1 LIRIYED
8 KDTMPQQKR
17 QTAKLANAKE
27 LNSGKYF
34 QKEGFTPNYLLTP
47 EGKRFSRARVV
58 ATVVD
63 KFVNDDETYGSITMD
78 DGTDTIQLKFFNE
91 LDDLENFD
99 KGDIVEA
106 VGKVRE
112 YQGQIYMNAEIMKK
126 RKVEKELLHQLKHMK
141 TGEEWK
147 QLRETVKQLKE
158 SGKDQEEIEKEM
170 AGKLGEDE
178 VDALLQSFGEQ
189 FENGVSDEDR
199 ENLERDVIEAVE
211 NIDAEEGAD
220 YSAIAEKV
228 DAPEE
233 QLEDTINSLLSEGTF
248 YEPEPGKIK
257 KL

>member
-1 LIRIYED
+1 
-8 KDTMPQQKR
+8 MPQQKR
-17 QTAKLANAKE
+17 QTAKLANAQK

-47 EGKRFSRARVV
+47 EGQRYSRARVV

-63 KFVNDDETYGSITMD
+63 TFVNEDETYGSITLD

-91 LDDLENFD
+91 LDDLEDFEV
-99 KGDIVEA
+99 GDVVEA

-112 YQGQIYMNAEIMKK
+112 YQGQIYMNAEILEE
-126 RKVEKELLHQLKHMK
+126 RDVEKELLHELKLKK
-141 TGEEWK
+141 TTEEWN
-147 QLRETVKQLKE
+147 QIRETVKQLKE

-170 AGKLGEDE
+170 AGKLDEAE

-189 FENGVSDEDR
+189 FDQGVSDEER
-199 ENLERDVIEAVE
+199 ENLEREVIEAVE
-211 NIDAEEGAD
+211 NLEDDEGAD
-220 YSAIAEKV
+220 YEDIADEV
-228 DAPEE
+228 DAPED